1 MRRPKR
7 KPVDMHRACVY
18 CGASFLAR
26 VHSMFCSKR
35 CAMSHRWADSNF
47 RSKAIAAMIAAPRPR
62 SSTASRL
69 RWRDPTYRARVVSGV
84 TNYHRNRPK
93 EVQERMLAA
102 QQTPNIRKFRSAMM
116 TDTWARRT
124 RTQKNAVL
132 KNLIGRPSP
141 EQILLGR
148 VLPKEWVMEHCI
160 SRKRYRVDWAN
171 VERRIAIEVD
181 GENHN
186 ETAVRKEDALKERA
200 LKRLGWTVFRI
211 TNAEVRKMFGKA
223 S

>member
-1 MRRPKR
+1 MRRAKR
-7 KPVDMHRACVY
+7 KPDEMHRNCAY
-18 CGASFLAR
+18 CGKKFLAR
-26 VHSMFCSKR
+26 VTSIFCSKR
-35 CAMSHRWADSNF
+35 CMMTYRWANQSF
-47 RSKAIAAMIAAPRPR
+47 RRKAVAAMIAAPRPR
-62 SSTASRL
+62 SSAASRL
-69 RWRDPTYRARVVSGV
+69 KWRNPTYRAQVIRGA

-93 EVQERMLAA
+93 EVQKRMLAA

-116 TDTWARRT
+116 TNTWARRT
-124 RTQKNAVL
+124 RTQKDAVL

-171 VERRIAIEVD
+171 VERRMAIEVD

-186 ETAVRKEDALKERA
+186 ETAVRKEDAIKERA